1 MIPTCLLK
9 NNQFDVTFPK
19 EFSLSMVSY
28 LDDPVSVSEVL
39 YKAYKGL
46 FKYQIHSNFYVVSL
60 NFRSKSLLDQPL
72 ELAARG

>member
-1 MIPTCLLK
+1 
-9 NNQFDVTFPK
+9 
-19 EFSLSMVSY
+19 MVSY

-46 FKYQIHSNFYVVSL
+46 FKYQIHSNFYGVSL

-72 ELAARG
+72 KLAARG